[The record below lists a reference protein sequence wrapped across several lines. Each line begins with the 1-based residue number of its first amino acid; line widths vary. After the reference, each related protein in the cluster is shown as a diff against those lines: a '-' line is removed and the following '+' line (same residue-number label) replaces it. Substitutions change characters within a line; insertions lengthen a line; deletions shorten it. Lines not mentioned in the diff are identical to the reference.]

1 MTATETL
8 TENLTPQEVA
18 DRARP
23 YVEKKTIGK
32 ITLSVDD
39 RGIYLQHGYWQIPIR
54 PSHEPK
60 PLFPYYEALA
70 DLNEEIQE
78 GEGFK
83 VSIASGNPLSDEV
96 MDSVEQTNALLA
108 PDVRAAFPT
117 DQELNDALR
126 MLMRLSKQTVSLIP
140 NP

>member
-1 MTATETL
+1 MMTATETL
-8 TENLTPQEVA
+8 TETLTPQEVA

-23 YVEKKTIGK
+23 YVMKKTVGK

-39 RGIYLQHGYWQIPIR
+39 AGVRLQNGYWRIPVS

-70 DLNEEIQE
+70 DLNDEIQE

-96 MDSVEQTNALLA
+96 
-108 PDVRAAFPT
+108 AASFP
-117 DQELNDALR
+117 
-126 MLMRLSKQTVSLIP
+126 
-140 NP
+140 